1 MNPAVITPAEIIRI
15 RARFLILFPLLL
27 IIIGL
32 LSGIIGRLRNPEPEN
47 DRCPCTFGVNTLPR

>member
-1 MNPAVITPAEIIRI
+1 MNPVVVTPPEIITIRI
-15 RARFLILFPLLL
+15 RLIILFPLLL

-32 LSGIIGRLRNPEPEN
+32 LSGVMGRLRNPEPNN